1 MSETFWATGDR
12 VVHTARPEWGIGRV
26 LTATK
31 LRQDGK
37 DVQRLTIRFD
47 RAGTKTISTA
57 VARLAQADSLPVR
70 VFSPA
75 PDFEDDPAPTPNRTA
90 LVAKL
95 AELPDPATDPF
106 RSLANRLNATVAL
119 YRFDGGGA
127 SLLDWAASQTG
138 LTDPLSAFSRHEL
151 EDEFAKFRAALD
163 AHLKKLALDAAR
175 QEPTA
180 LAGIGAKVPAPI
192 RDMLTRWLTKR

>member
-1 MSETFWATGDR
+1 MSDTVWVTGDR
-12 VVHTARPEWGIGRV
+12 VVHTARPEWGVGKV
-26 LTATK
+26 LNATK
-31 LRQDGK
+31 LREDGK

-57 VARLAQADSLPVR
+57 VAHLAGADSLPIQ
-70 VFSPA
+70 VFLPEREDDDGLLMA
-75 PDFEDDPAPTPNRTA
+75 PDHAS
-90 LVAKL
+90 LVARL
-95 AELPDPATDPF
+95 AELPDAATDPF
-106 RSLANRLNATVAL
+106 RSLSKRLDATVAL
-119 YRFDGGGA
+119 YRFGGTGG

-138 LTDPLSAFSRHEL
+138 MADPLSAFSRHEL
-151 EDEFAKFRAALD
+151 EDEFAKFRAAVD

-180 LAGIGAKVPAPI
+180 LSGLGNKVPAHI